1 MQDQGQLE
9 AAALGYVIAGMADS
23 VMPLQPALFT
33 IETNRLIAVAIGK
46 ASDPESLP
54 QLMDALGDDL
64 ERAGGFSYLTD
75 LADSWSP
82 FGTLG
87 GPEVV
92 RILRERAENR
102 RRANIALDIS
112 RMAQQGEPIQG
123 LIESLLGSE
132 YVAEDKFPTA
142 IEAVTAAIARH
153 KEIRD
158 NPKARVP
165 IAVAGMETMYG
176 LEPGHLCVIGA
187 RAKIGK
193 TALALQIAY
202 LAAVRGHK
210 TAYFSME
217 MPAYQLGGR
226 LVSQVSG
233 VPLIPGE
240 EITPGRQQALD
251 RAQARIKGVSDL
263 LAIIDQ
269 VDTDDA
275 LYAVIRRLARAGTE
289 LFVVDYLGLIRP
301 VRAAERRDLE
311 IAAITRNLKRLAV
324 KLGISIIVLA
334 QINRESQKTAGRKP
348 ELHHLRESGAIEA
361 DADLVLLIWREQDDS
376 GLPTEHGEIIVAAN
390 RHGPTDSFP
399 IMFRGSAVRFEV
411 GDVEGR

>member
-1 MQDQGQLE
+1 MNDQAQLE
-9 AAALGYVIAGMADS
+9 AAALGYILSGVGEPLGSLPVGMFA
-23 VMPLQPALFT
+23 
-33 IETNRLIAVAIGK
+33 IESNRLVAAAIARC
-46 ASDPESLP
+46 SEPDSLP
-54 QLMDALGDDL
+54 QVMDALGGDL
-64 ERAGGFSYLTD
+64 ERAGGFEYLAQ
-75 LADSWSP
+75 LLSAWEP
-82 FGTLG
+82 FGSLA
-87 GPEVV
+87 GPETV

-102 RRANIALDIS
+102 RRSAVALDIS
-112 RMAQQGEPIQG
+112 RLAGLGEPIQK
-123 LIESLLGSE
+123 LIESLNASE
-132 YVAEDKFPTA
+132 YVLEDKYPTA
-142 IEAVTAAIARH
+142 AEAAAAAVARH

-187 RAKIGK
+187 RAKVGK
-193 TALALQIAY
+193 TALALQVAY

-233 VPLIPGE
+233 VPLVPGE

-251 RAQARIKGVSDL
+251 RAQAKIKGVGDQ

-275 LYAVIRRLARAGTE
+275 LYAVIRSLAKGGTE

-301 VRAAERRDLE
+301 LKTAERRDLE

-324 KLGISIIVLA
+324 RLGVSIIVLA

-361 DADLVLLIWREQDDS
+361 DADLVLLIWREQDDN
-376 GLPTEHGEIIVAAN
+376 GLPTEYGEIIVAAN

-399 IMFRGSAVRFEV
+399 IRFRGSAVRFEV
-411 GDVEGR
+411 NDEQG